1 MKISEIVLETASAGS
16 TGAGSIAAVNIP
28 IGGMRKRPDPSIYS
42 KSKVKKKKK
51 SKTSAKTK

>member
-1 MKISEIVLETASAGS
+1 MLIKDIIIETASAGS

-28 IGGMRKRPDPSIYS
+28 IGGMQKRPDPSIYS

-51 SKTSAKTK
+51 SKN

>member
-1 MKISEIVLETASAGS
+1 MLIKDIIIETASAGS

-28 IGGMRKRPDPSIYS
+28 LRGMQKRPDPSSYS